1 MKIIS
6 REIILVVWGD
16 KMKLIVGLGNPGREY
31 ENTRHNIGFLTV
43 DKYADKLGVSITKS
57 KFNGLYGDAI
67 INGQKVLLLKPQSY
81 INLSGEVIRSF
92 VDFYKI
98 NIDDILIIHDDLDLQ
113 VGTYKIKQKGSSG
126 GHNGLKNI
134 ELHLSTQE
142 YKRIKIGISNNKN
155 IDTKDYVLGK
165 LSKEESELLK
175 EVQNQVISILD
186 DYFKVSFSDLMAK
199 YNHR

>member
-1 MKIIS
+1 
-6 REIILVVWGD
+6 
-16 KMKLIVGLGNPGREY
+16 MKLIVGLGNPGREY
-31 ENTRHNIGFLTV
+31 ENTRHNIGFLTI
-43 DKYADKLGVSITKS
+43 DKYADKLDISITKS
-57 KFNGLYGDAI
+57 KFNGLYGEALV
-67 INGQKVLLLKPQSY
+67 NGEKVLFLKPQSY
-81 INLSGEVIRSF
+81 INLSGEVIRKF

-98 NIDDILIIHDDLDLQ
+98 SIEDILIIHDDLDLE

-134 ELHLSTQE
+134 ELHLGTQE

-165 LSKEESELLK
+165 LSKEENDLLYQ
-175 EVQNQVISILD
+175 VQNQVISILD
-186 DYFKVSFSDLMAK
+186 DYFKVSFSELMAK

>member
-1 MKIIS
+1 
-6 REIILVVWGD
+6 
-16 KMKLIVGLGNPGREY
+16 MKLIVGLGNPGREY
-31 ENTRHNIGFLTV
+31 ENTRHNIGFQTI
-43 DKYADKLGVSITKS
+43 DMYAEKLGVSITKS
-57 KFNGLYGDAI
+57 KFNGLYGEVMVS
-67 INGQKVLLLKPQSY
+67 GEKVILLKPQSY

-98 NIDDILIIHDDLDLQ
+98 SVDDILIINDDLDLA
-113 VGTYKIKQKGSSG
+113 VGTYKLKQKGSSG

-134 ELHLSTQE
+134 ELHLGTQE

-165 LSKEESELLK
+165 LSKEETEELNKVKKVVLD
-175 EVQNQVISILD
+175 ILD
-186 DYFKVSFSDLMAK
+186 DYFKVSFLDLMAK